1 LTDRECI
8 RTRGPHVHS
17 AREGETRSD
26 QIFRP
31 LLWLLIAAGAFFGLA
46 TLIAPVTFAS
56 LTGFAGTD
64 LFTYRLAGAAT
75 FAYAAGLTAGSRA
88 SWQELWIPIAS
99 TLTFNAASILACVLA
114 ILAGGAQLIVFVIL
128 AASIVFTYGT
138 AQLLR
143 EPPMAASGK
152 ARAELER
159 PIARW
164 IVWLFGIGVAAAA
177 VFALGPLLLGGQFGV
192 LVGASGN
199 DPFVYRQAGAATLGA
214 AVGGVLVLRSRRW
227 SAARIP
233 ALMAV
238 TFNGLSV
245 IAAVIEIAGGAQP
258 VAYLILAAA
267 AFTTVGMAL
276 ALYRRGR

>member
-1 LTDRECI
+1 MSSDR
-8 RTRGPHVHS
+8 
-17 AREGETRSD
+17 
-26 QIFRP
+26 IFRP

-46 TLIAPVTFAS
+46 SLIAPATFAS

-88 SWQELWIPIAS
+88 SWAELRIPIAA
-99 TLTFNAASILACVLA
+99 TFAFNAASIFACVLA
-114 ILAGGAQLIVFVIL
+114 IVAGGTQLIVFVIL
-128 AASIVFTYGT
+128 AASIVFTLGT
-138 AQLLR
+138 GQLLR
-143 EPPMAASGK
+143 NPPMDASGK

-159 PIARW
+159 PVAQWVYI
-164 IVWLFGIGVAAAA
+164 LFAIGVAAAA
-177 VFALGPLLLGGQFGV
+177 VFGLGPLLLGGQFGV
-192 LVGASGN
+192 IVGASGN
-199 DPFVYRQAGAATLGA
+199 DPFVYRQAGAATFGA
-214 AVGGVLVLRSRRW
+214 AVGGYMVLRSRRW

-245 IAAVIEIAGGAQP
+245 IAAVIEIANGAQA

>member
-1 LTDRECI
+1 MSSDR
-8 RTRGPHVHS
+8 
-17 AREGETRSD
+17 
-26 QIFRP
+26 IFRP
-31 LLWLLIAAGAFFGLA
+31 LLWLLIAGGAFFGLA
-46 TLIAPVTFAS
+46 ALIAPATFAS

-88 SWQELWIPIAS
+88 SWAELRIPIAS
-99 TLTFNAASILACVLA
+99 TLVFNAASIFACVLA
-114 ILAGGAQLIVFVIL
+114 IVAGSVQPIVFVIL
-128 AASIVFTYGT
+128 LASIVFAYGT

-143 EPPMAASGK
+143 QPPMLAAGK

-159 PIARW
+159 PIAQW
-164 IVWLFGIGVAAAA
+164 IFYLFAIGVAAAA
-177 VFALGPLLLGGQFGV
+177 VFGLGPLLLGGQFGV
-192 LVGASGN
+192 IVGAAGN
-199 DPFVYRQAGAATLGA
+199 DSFVYRQAGAATLGA
-214 AVGGVLVLRSRRW
+214 AVGGYLVLRSRRW

-245 IAAVIEIAGGAQP
+245 IAAIIEIANGAQP

>member
-1 LTDRECI
+1 MSSDR
-8 RTRGPHVHS
+8 
-17 AREGETRSD
+17 
-26 QIFRP
+26 IFRP

-46 TLIAPVTFAS
+46 TLIAPATFAT

-75 FAYAAGLTAGSRA
+75 FAYAAGLAAGSRA
-88 SWQELWIPIAS
+88 SWAELRIPIAS
-99 TLTFNAASILACVLA
+99 TLVFNAASIFGCVLA
-114 ILAGGAQLIVFVIL
+114 IIAGGVQPIVFVIL
-128 AASIVFTYGT
+128 LASIVFTYGT
-138 AQLLR
+138 AQLFR
-143 EPPMAASGK
+143 EPPMLAAGK

-159 PIARW
+159 PIAQW
-164 IVWLFGIGVAAAA
+164 IFYLFAIGVAAAA
-177 VFALGPLLLGGQFGV
+177 VFGLGPLLLGGQFGV
-192 LVGASGN
+192 IVGAAGN
-199 DPFVYRQAGAATLGA
+199 DSFVYRQAGAATLGA
-214 AVGGVLVLRSRRW
+214 AAGGYLVLRSRRW

-245 IAAVIEIAGGAQP
+245 IAAIIEIANGAQP

-276 ALYRRGR
+276 ALYRKGR

>member
-1 LTDRECI
+1 MSSDR
-8 RTRGPHVHS
+8 
-17 AREGETRSD
+17 
-26 QIFRP
+26 IFRP

-46 TLIAPVTFAS
+46 TLIAPATFAS

-88 SWQELWIPIAS
+88 SWAELRIPIAS
-99 TLTFNAASILACVLA
+99 TLTFNAASIFACLLA
-114 ILAGGAQLIVFVIL
+114 IVAGAAQLIVFVIL
-128 AASIVFTYGT
+128 LASIVFTYGT

-143 EPPMAASGK
+143 QPPMVASGK

-159 PIARW
+159 PVAQW
-164 IVWLFGIGVAAAA
+164 VYVLFAIGVAAAA
-177 VFALGPLLLGGQFGV
+177 VFGLGPLLLGGQFGV
-192 LVGASGN
+192 IVGAAGN

-214 AVGGVLVLRSRRW
+214 AVGGFLVLRSRRW
-227 SAARIP
+227 SAASIP

-238 TFNGLSV
+238 IFNGLSV
-245 IAAVIEIAGGAQP
+245 IAAIIEIVAGKAQP

-267 AFTTVGMAL
+267 AFTTIGMSL